1 MIEKLLNKHYRP
13 IDKEITIGQLL
24 KQLLPQKEVVVMG
37 IEGAGGSG
45 KTILGKKLL
54 EEFSPQNAALILLDD
69 YVCFSSEEMKDKGIL
84 TRYDWRSRN
93 RKKFLEDIASLKQG
107 HTIQKPIQDYSKEAP
122 AEETETVEPKPY
134 IIVEG
139 NLDVSDIAD
148 ITVFL
153 FAPDEILAE
162 RRFLRDRQ
170 KQIHADETKLKS
182 YIVQSLKYYH
192 QFLEPGAEHAQI
204 IIDTASGTIYEKRNV
219 DFLKRVFF
227 DIMKS

>member
-1 MIEKLLNKHYRP
+1 MIEELLNNQYHQV
-13 IDKEITIGQLL
+13 DKEVTIGQLL
-24 KQLLPQKEVVVMG
+24 KQLLPKKDVVVIG
-37 IEGAGGSG
+37 IEGASASG

-54 EEFSPQNAALILLDD
+54 EEFSPQKAALILLDD
-69 YVCFSSEEMKDKGIL
+69 YVCFSSEEMEKLGIL

-148 ITVFL
+148 ITIFL

-162 RRFLRDRQ
+162 RRFQRDSQ
-170 KQIHADETKLKS
+170 KQIHEDETKLKS
-182 YIVQSLKYYH
+182 YIAQSLKYYH
-192 QFLEPGAEHAQI
+192 KFLEPAAEHAQI
-204 IIDTASGTIYEKRNV
+204 IVDTVSGIIYEK
-219 DFLKRVFF
+219 
-227 DIMKS
+227 I

>member
-1 MIEKLLNKHYRP
+1 MVEELLNKHYRAV
-13 IDKEITIGQLL
+13 DKKVTLGQLL
-24 KQLLPQKEVVVMG
+24 KQLLPKKEVVVIG
-37 IEGAGGSG
+37 IEGPSGSG
-45 KTILGKKLL
+45 KTILGQKLL

-134 IIVEG
+134 IIIEG
-139 NLDVSDIAD
+139 NLDVSDIVD
-148 ITVFL
+148 IAVFL

-162 RRFLRDRQ
+162 RRFLRDSQ
-170 KQIHADETKLKS
+170 KQIHEDKTKLKS
-182 YIVQSLKYYH
+182 YIAQSLQYYH
-192 QFLEPGAEHAQI
+192 QFLEPAAKHAQI
-204 IIDTASGTIYEKRNV
+204 IVDTASGTIYEK
-219 DFLKRVFF
+219 
-227 DIMKS
+227 M